1 MTAPYEKVLVHVRI
15 AESAQPRK
23 VSNVTRPFLIL
34 WVGSGD
40 ETMYYIATN
49 FNFFII
55 LMIYKSTE
63 FCYTLVWHRCSH
75 TDLYNVYGS

>member
-15 AESAQPRK
+15 AESQEKRAMSPD
-23 VSNVTRPFLIL
+23 PFPLVG
-34 WVGSGD
+34 VGSGD

-75 TDLYNVYGS
+75 TDLYGS